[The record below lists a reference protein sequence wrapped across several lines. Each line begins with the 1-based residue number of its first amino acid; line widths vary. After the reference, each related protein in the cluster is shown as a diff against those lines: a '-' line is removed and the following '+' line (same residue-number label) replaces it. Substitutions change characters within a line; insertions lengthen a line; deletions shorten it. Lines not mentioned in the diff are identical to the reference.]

1 MPKKSF
7 PNLWNSQIE
16 HPYFLPFH
24 QKWFISTI
32 TTQFAR
38 QETCT
43 NCNAISNG
51 IRQRSSKSHG
61 HGEVN
66 WSHAYWIVW
75 AFIFM
80 SLRRGP
86 IKNQH
91 YYHNVAIYCYWQKAK
106 EHAAASG
113 KRLWIEF
120 EKSTARVNGCSKHLC
135 PLNIIF
141 VCINHNSIMFINY
154 WDN

>member
-51 IRQRSSKSHG
+51 IRQRSIEKAMAMEKSTEVMHIELYELLFLWVWDVAPSKISIIITMLQF
-61 HGEVN
+61 
-66 WSHAYWIVW
+66 IV
-75 AFIFM
+75 IG
-80 SLRRGP
+80 RR
-86 IKNQH
+86 
-91 YYHNVAIYCYWQKAK
+91 QKSMPQQV
-106 EHAAASG
+106 ASG
-113 KRLWIEF
+113 KGQNLRKALQQ
-120 EKSTARVNGCSKHLC
+120 TLV
-135 PLNIIF
+135 PP
-141 VCINHNSIMFINY
+141 
-154 WDN
+154 